1 MTTFTAADMQAVG
14 IAGSTNEPALSGPFT
29 IEWII
34 DGAKK
39 AIAQN
44 DIVELL
50 VLPAYAGAI
59 INAASVT
66 TLAGGTASGA
76 PEIGIAGTA
85 ITGLTGFDS
94 ATANARAVKYATGAN
109 TVIAGASAQ
118 AITYKQLT
126 AGLGS
131 GKLRI
136 RVQGVYVPS
145 FA

>member
-34 DGAKK
+34 DGSKK

-50 VLPAYAGAI
+50 VLPAYTGAI
-59 INAASVT
+59 IQAASVT
-66 TLAGGTASGA
+66 TLAGGTATGA

-85 ITGLTGFDS
+85 VTGLTGFDS
-94 ATANARAVKYATGAN
+94 ATANARAVKYATGNN
-109 TVIAGASAQ
+109 TVSAGASAQ

-126 AGLGS
+126 AGLGN